1 MFREFT
7 IHIFQ
12 SIHFLQQLE
21 PICDDEVLSR
31 QIELPFTK
39 PGIKK
44 TLIFDLDET
53 LAHCVKHPDPNN
65 PPDLYLN
72 ITTMSGN
79 VIKAGFNIRPYTKE
93 CLEFCNQYF
102 EIVVF
107 TASHK
112 FYADVILDYIDP
124 TGSLIQHRLYRE
136 HCIKTQDNVYI
147 KDLRVFKN
155 RDLRDLLIVDNAV
168 YSFGAQLSNGI
179 PITPFKDDKDDR
191 EFILLMNYLKLIKDK
206 SDFRVQNKKHFK
218 MEQVY
223 KFDLNNFIQYY
234 DDDSI
239 YELSDEEDDEPT
251 HDEEEEHKT
260 HDDSAAVKRCF
271 SETI

>member
-1 MFREFT
+1 VFREFT

-12 SIHFLQQLE
+12 SIHFLQQLS
-21 PICDDEVLSR
+21 PIGEEEVLSR

-39 PGIKK
+39 QGIKK

-79 VIKAGFNIRPYTKE
+79 VRPYTKE

-124 TGSLIQHRLYRE
+124 TGSLI
-136 HCIKTQDNVYI
+136 
-147 KDLRVFKN
+147 
-155 RDLRDLLIVDNAV
+155 
-168 YSFGAQLSNGI
+168 
-179 PITPFKDDKDDR
+179 
-191 EFILLMNYLKLIKDK
+191 
-206 SDFRVQNKKHFK
+206 
-218 MEQVY
+218 
-223 KFDLNNFIQYY
+223 
-234 DDDSI
+234 
-239 YELSDEEDDEPT
+239 
-251 HDEEEEHKT
+251 
-260 HDDSAAVKRCF
+260 
-271 SETI
+271 